1 MASLQK
7 LRQLSAAHCVL
18 LAVQY
23 ATESNIAALRAL
35 TALRDADLPL
45 DLTLRILLSY
55 LPEELEPSAYI
66 EFLHELATGARN
78 PGDNAAASLDI
89 ASVAELS
96 VSRAKKRRKALD
108 LLPIAHP
115 HHTQH
120 ATDDEL
126 DTFSH
131 FLIHR
136 AHRIDAQTGLLDLI
150 PQLLVPFLGHTE
162 YLRTWFISTV
172 LPLLRL
178 NYEYYPQTASGSL
191 SDFASLKGKTAI
203 DYQLSQARNISGAD
217 AHNVARDLKGV
228 VAPWMCGANERK
240 RRKLSSDGRR
250 ASIAQDQ
257 PQEPDDWDCLF
268 QWILHT
274 SKDNFSLAAIAFRE
288 WDGPEDM
295 DLGGYEEG
303 RDYVDDEQQRQLEMK
318 YAQTALACLYL
329 ADSADTATLQTAHS
343 LLSRICD
350 LMNNDPPPDLNA
362 GVDALPSYNLRNPL
376 LRDSTI
382 SLLQEQ
388 RLLEPNNAITKPSED
403 TVQLIQLMLF
413 SAYTLS
419 SLEHPTSIREVAK
432 MSLRDDRPE
441 QLSLLQKILYKLGSS
456 RKEDERWINARQ
468 KLLWLWNWGTQSHD
482 DDRHAQGIFGML
494 ESSTVETEILKAL
507 IESSHYPLAVQTYIK
522 SSTAQPLTSREV
534 EQVVLT
540 SAMNHYDNASNG
552 NRTRGGMKRAAEI
565 IAAFSP
571 HFPQSSRFQRMQAL
585 LSATHAMSFYSL
597 ILEHGVPFQPV
608 NIRVSSNPLSLVRK
622 LLSQNGGSYTK
633 LDDLI
638 SIGQNL
644 VVSKPATIME
654 DEDETP
660 LDASAVGRR
669 KAAAERR
676 VIGMAIDAALAE
688 DDFETAYSYV
698 VNRLTP
704 STPAATPSA
713 TSQLFAFALPDVDE
727 PEDDAEDVAWRAA
740 LRAGR
745 YSSSTANNSWT
756 QSAARPDLRRLEQ
769 RMELLS
775 QALILAPTS
784 HLEEV
789 LSVWQQCEAE
799 TTALLAEETAA
810 EERFNDAADR
820 KLPGT
825 FVNETIAIQPR
836 REVGRGATEEAPLGL
851 FDVARGAA
859 AAFSKSAFPLR
870 GSAQA
875 ASNTTLKDNNMSSS
889 RASLDFSDSGSMN
902 EDRVRKRDMVASAA
916 TGALA
921 TGTGALAS
929 GLGWM
934 LGAKPVHEQER
945 E

>member
-23 ATESNIAALRAL
+23 ATKSNIAALRAL

-45 DLTLRILLSY
+45 ELTLKILLSY
-55 LPEELEPSAYI
+55 LPEELEPSTYI
-66 EFLHELATGARN
+66 EFLHELATDARS
-78 PGDNAAASLDI
+78 PGDNAAASLDV

-115 HHTQH
+115 QHTQH

-150 PQLLVPFLGHTE
+150 PQLLVPFLGHSE

-178 NYEYYPQTASGSL
+178 NYEYYPQTANGSL
-191 SDFASLKGKTAI
+191 ADFAWLNGKSAI
-203 DYQLSQARNISGAD
+203 DYQLSQARNTSD
-217 AHNVARDLKGV
+217 ANVHNVARDLKGV

-240 RRKLSSDGRR
+240 RRRLSSKGRR
-250 ASIAQDQ
+250 ASIAQEQ

-274 SKDNFSLAAIAFRE
+274 SKDNFSLAATAFRE

-303 RDYVDDEQQRQLEMK
+303 RDYVADEQQRQLEMK

-329 ADSADTATLQTAHS
+329 ADSTDSTTLQTAHS
-343 LLSRICD
+343 LLSRIRD
-350 LMNNDPPPDLNA
+350 LMNLDPPPDLNA
-362 GVDALPSYNLRNPL
+362 GVDALPLYDLQNPL

-403 TVQLIQLMLF
+403 TVHLLQLILF
-413 SAYTLS
+413 SAYNLS
-419 SLEHPTSIREVAK
+419 SLEHPISIREVAK

-456 RKEDERWINARQ
+456 RKEDERWVNARQ
-468 KLLWLWNWGTQSHD
+468 MLLWLWNWGTQSHD
-482 DDRHAQGIFGML
+482 DDRRAQGLFGML
-494 ESSTVETEILKAL
+494 ERSTVETEILKAL

-522 SSTAQPLTSREV
+522 SGTAQPLTSREV

-565 IAAFSP
+565 VVNFAP

-633 LDDLI
+633 LDDLV

-660 LDASAVGRR
+660 LDASAVERR

-704 STPAATPSA
+704 STPSATPSV

-745 YSSSTANNSWT
+745 YSSPTANNSWT
-756 QSAARPDLRRLEQ
+756 QSVARPDLRRLEQ

-836 REVGRGATEEAPLGL
+836 REVGRGAAEEAPLGL

-875 ASNTTLKDNNMSSS
+875 ASNTASKDNNMSSS

-902 EDRVRKRDMVASAA
+902 DDRVRKRDMVASAA